1 MMAGSLS
8 AVGLSRLR
16 GVGSWSTSTTA
27 SGADL
32 TTGPRSTVAFGTLRI
47 PPSRSVA
54 LTCFPRG
61 GSDTGT
67 HPLQHLTSD
76 VRICSAHVGIDA
88 LVSSDQPVTDVVL
101 GAHPERNRCG
111 EHRQAT
117 SPQTIHDLP
126 PDPGPRLELGHHDPQ
141 QSSR

>member
-1 MMAGSLS
+1 MVLLEPIQLLPDPRLSNLRHRRAHSPFARSQIIALRNSSVIVAGSLS

-16 GVGSWSTSTTA
+16 GVGSGSTSTTA

-32 TTGPRSTVAFGTLRI
+32 TTGPRCTVAFGTLRI

-61 GSDTGT
+61 GSDTDT

-101 GAHPERNRCG
+101 G
-111 EHRQAT
+111 
-117 SPQTIHDLP
+117 
-126 PDPGPRLELGHHDPQ
+126 
-141 QSSR
+141 